1 MSLSRIR
8 SQRELRTLRDGSPNF
23 LHTFG
28 SIVAGANEY
37 IRIDESIPR
46 ARKYQPLM
54 SAIITNNSSEF
65 LDLELNGHSYAR
77 LPAGVIYAITDT
89 PVWSLRLTNN
99 DATNVAS
106 GEVTANLSTPAM
118 GVDQLG
124 RLETLYP
131 GYFRRP

>member
-1 MSLSRIR
+1 LTLQRIR

-28 SIVAGANEY
+28 AIVAGANEY

-54 SAIITNNSSEF
+54 SVTITNRSGEF
-65 LDLELNGHSYAR
+65 VDLELNGHNYSR
-77 LPAGVIYAITDT
+77 LPAGVIFALTDT
-89 PVWSLRLTNN
+89 PIWSLRITNN

-106 GEVTANLSTPAM
+106 GEITANLQTPPM

-131 GYFRRP
+131 AQKK

>member
-1 MSLSRIR
+1 MTLQRIR

-23 LHTFG
+23 LYTFG
-28 SIVAGANEY
+28 AIVAGANEY

-54 SAIITNNSSEF
+54 SVTITNRSGEF
-65 LDLELNGHSYAR
+65 VDLELNGHSYSR
-77 LPAGVIYAITDT
+77 LPAGVIFAITDT
-89 PVWSLRLTNN
+89 PIWSLRITNN
-99 DATNVAS
+99 DATNIAS
-106 GEVTANLSTPAM
+106 GEITANLSTPPM

-131 GYFRRP
+131 GS